1 MHCPNC
7 KSLRIVVRQVG
18 KKSAAGIG
26 FFTGAAVGAI
36 TVLRGAE
43 AGVVIGSVAG
53 PVGAAAGGDRD
64 GRGEGG
70 KGEQRADEFQVATHT
85 AEAGRSLYVVGRRKR
100 PARRRGSASLEAIRT
115 NSTRR
120 PEEGRLRCR

>member
-53 PVGAAAGGDRD
+53 PVGAAAGGVAGAALAALFAGSAGGAMGAALGSAADEHFMDNRECLD
-64 GRGEGG
+64 CGFTFREERGGRG
-70 KGEQRADEFQVATHT
+70 D
-85 AEAGRSLYVVGRRKR
+85 AGDGQPS
-100 PARRRGSASLEAIRT
+100 
-115 NSTRR
+115 
-120 PEEGRLRCR
+120 